1 MDFGPV
7 PQLHFEAN
15 GAGGL
20 AAVGG
25 LIEGQAPETH
35 GLINP
40 AGGPGDFLAIFHEG
54 QVRAEFLGAAPRFV
68 IGNLEFI
75 QAHLEI
81 ERLILLGS
89 HLKGVGHLPLID
101 GQLAV
106 HAPKF
111 ADEAPGQDQQQ
122 GHMNQV
128 RPHRPEAAPF
138 QEIDLLVREGLMA
151 AVTQLPAQGGA
162 DQGVGV
168 NFPPAR

>member
-1 MDFGPV
+1 MDLVEV

-15 GAGGL
+15 GAGGV

-25 LIEGQAPETH
+25 LIEGQPPETH

-40 AGGPGDFLAIFHEG
+40 AGGPGDFPAIFHEG
-54 QVRAEFLGAAPRFV
+54 QVRAKFLGAAPRFV

-81 ERLILLGS
+81 ERLFRPGP
-89 HLKGVGHLPLID
+89 HLKGAGHLSLVD

-128 RPHRPEAAPF
+128 RPHRAEAAPF
-138 QEIDLLVREGLMA
+138 QEIDLLVREGLPA
-151 AVTQLPAQGGA
+151 AVPQLPAQGGA
-162 DQGVGV
+162 DQGVGID
-168 NFPPAR
+168 FPPAR